1 MLAALFGLTVDVE
14 SQGYSGEK
22 RENRRWVMNCIYS
35 HALMW
40 LAFAYT
46 WDKRLV
52 YEDLL
57 RDGSESVWNALIH
70 IIDFESDEI
79 IAEVKQKYLKH

>member
-1 MLAALFGLTVDVE
+1 
-14 SQGYSGEK
+14 
-22 RENRRWVMNCIYS
+22 
-35 HALMW
+35 MW

-79 IAEVKQKYLKH
+79 IAEVKQKYLKR